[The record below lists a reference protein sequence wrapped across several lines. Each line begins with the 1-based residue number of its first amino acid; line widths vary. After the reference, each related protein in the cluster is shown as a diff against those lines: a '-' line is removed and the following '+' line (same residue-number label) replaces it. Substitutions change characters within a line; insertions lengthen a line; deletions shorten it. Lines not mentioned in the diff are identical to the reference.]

1 MIVPSRISE
10 IYDNIIKELELF
22 KNDIDPVIRILSS
35 KFDGLFSSRIKSK
48 ESFAQK
54 VETGRFDEPTE
65 IVDLYAAT
73 IVVPT
78 YRQFNLIESE
88 IDKSFEVI
96 RKIKNREK
104 KPSDFIYDDVHLHI
118 RFQPG
123 VKIPGKEYLLRPFE
137 LQLKTFLQHGWA
149 MATHDI
155 TYKGN
160 QLSWRHF
167 RIGHQIKAMLE
178 QADQI
183 LAHIDKTATIC
194 PSNKYKMF
202 IEKNEIL
209 KLITK
214 IWKNSELPQNVI
226 GLVNQIYDLLDICKK
241 SIRFLKK
248 AIDSGKYK
256 DLISARSLTP
266 YQVILGIFI
275 KADPK
280 SLYRYCKSQ
289 KRKIYMSKELR
300 DMLGN
305 VPDDI
310 DSLSI
315 KI

>member
-10 IYDNIIKELELF
+10 IYYNIIKELELF

-54 VETGRFDEPTE
+54 VETGSFDEPTE

-78 YRQFNLIESE
+78 YRQFSLIESE

-96 RKIKNREK
+96 RKIENREK
-104 KPSDFIYDDVHLHI
+104 KPSDFIYDDVHFHI
-118 RFQPG
+118 RFQPE
-123 VKIPGKEYLLRPFE
+123 VKISGKEYLLRPFE

-183 LAHIDKTATIC
+183 LSHIDKTANMC
-194 PSNKYKMF
+194 PDNKYRIF
-202 IEKNEIL
+202 VEKNVIL
-209 KLITK
+209 KLVTK
-214 IWKNSELPQNVI
+214 IWKDSELPQNII
-226 GLVNQIYDLLDICKK
+226 GLVNQIYDILETCNK
-241 SIRFLKK
+241 SVTYLKK
-248 AIDSGKYK
+248 KINSGKYK
-256 DLISARSLTP
+256 NILTAKSITP
-266 YQVILGIFI
+266 YQAILGILI
-275 KADPK
+275 ETDSE
-280 SLYRYCKSQ
+280 SLYNNCRNINKKLYVSDELKDILG
-289 KRKIYMSKELR
+289 KIPKE
-300 DMLGN
+300 
-305 VPDDI
+305 I
-310 DSLSI
+310 EQICI